1 MSYKYHG
8 MKIEKNKRKFIS
20 EALKIQSWQDLK
32 SYFDD
37 LLAREIDDKETF
49 QQWLNDRSELDA
61 VLEEDLAWRYIR
73 MSIETNNE
81 ELASAYTFF
90 VTKIQPE
97 LAPLDDALNRKFMD
111 SPFRNEYT
119 DSAHQIYFRSIE
131 TQVNLF
137 QEKNVPIEAELNE
150 LAQKYGAISAAQS
163 IDYLGET
170 MTMQKASQL
179 LKEQDEAVRQTV
191 FDKMV
196 ERRRVDTDSLDELY
210 TQLVTKRHELALN
223 AGFDNFRDYKFQ
235 ALGRFDYAKEDCFA
249 FHHAIK
255 THIVPLVKEI
265 QAKKLAITGETKFKP
280 WNTEVDP
287 EGKAPLKPFETGK
300 EMLDG
305 CVQMLGNLNPYFA
318 DCLKT
323 MEEMGHLDLDSK
335 AGKAPGGYNYP
346 LYEIGVPFIFMNAVG
361 AQRDLVTM
369 VHEAGHAVHSFLS
382 RDLSLTGFKNLPS
395 EVAELASMSM
405 ELLSM
410 KEWGHFYANADELN
424 RAKREQLE
432 GVLKV
437 LPWIAQIDAFQHW
450 VYEHPTHTVAERHA
464 HWSSLSKDF
473 GTGLTDWTGYED
485 QIATSWQRQLH
496 LFEVPFYYIEY
507 GIAQLGALGVWMNS
521 LTDFE
526 SGLTAYQEALK
537 LGYTKSIPEIYETAN
552 VPFDFSSERLK
563 SLATFIQEELI
574 KLN

>member
-1 MSYKYHG
+1 MI
-8 MKIEKNKRKFIS
+8 IEKNKRQFIN
-20 EALKIQSWQDLK
+20 EALKIQSWEDLK

-37 LLAREIDDKETF
+37 LLAREIDSKETF

-97 LAPLDDALNRKFMD
+97 LAPLDDALNRKFME
-111 SPFRNEYT
+111 SSFRNDFT

-137 QEKNVPIEAELNE
+137 QEKNISIEAELNE
-150 LAQKYGAISAAQS
+150 LAQKYGAMSAAQS

-179 LKEQDEAVRQTV
+179 LKEQDEVVRQTV

-196 ERRRVDTDSLDELY
+196 ERRRDDTNSLDDLY
-210 TQLVTKRHELALN
+210 TQLVTKRHALALN

-235 ALGRFDYAKEDCFA
+235 ALGRFDYSKEDCFA

-255 THIVPLVKEI
+255 THIVPLVKDI
-265 QAKKLAITGETKFKP
+265 QAKKLAITGEAKFKP

-305 CVQMLGNLNPYFA
+305 CIQMLGNLNPYFA

-410 KEWGHFYANADELN
+410 KEWGHFYVNADELN

-450 VYEHPTHTVAERHA
+450 VYEHPTHTVEERHA

-521 LTDFE
+521 LTNFE

-537 LGYTKSIPEIYETAN
+537 LGYTKSIPEIYETAH
-552 VPFDFSSERLK
+552 VPFDFSSDRLK
-563 SLATFIQEELI
+563 SLAAFIQQELI

>member
-1 MSYKYHG
+1 MI
-8 MKIEKNKRKFIS
+8 IEKNKRQFLN
-20 EALKIQSWQDLK
+20 EDLNIQSWEDLK
-32 SYFDD
+32 PYFDD
-37 LLAREIDDKETF
+37 LLAREIDSKHKFER
-49 QQWLNDRSELDA
+49 WLNDRSELDA

-73 MSIETNNE
+73 MSIETNND

-111 SPFRNEYT
+111 SPFRNDYT

-191 FDKMV
+191 FNKMV
-196 ERRRVDTDSLDELY
+196 ERRRVDTDSLDDLY
-210 TQLVTKRHELALN
+210 TQLVNKRHALALN

-235 ALGRFDYAKEDCFA
+235 ALGRFDYSKEDCFA

-255 THIVPLVKEI
+255 THIVPLVKDI
-265 QAKKLAITGETKFKP
+265 QAKKLAVTGETKFKP

-410 KEWGHFYANADELN
+410 KEWGHFYANADDLN

-450 VYEHPTHTVAERHA
+450 VYEHPTHTIAERHA

-563 SLATFIQEELI
+563 SLAAFIQEELK

>member
-1 MSYKYHG
+1 
-8 MKIEKNKRKFIS
+8 
-20 EALKIQSWQDLK
+20 
-32 SYFDD
+32 
-37 LLAREIDDKETF
+37 
-49 QQWLNDRSELDA
+49 
-61 VLEEDLAWRYIR
+61 
-73 MSIETNNE
+73 
-81 ELASAYTFF
+81 

-111 SPFRNEYT
+111 SPFRHDYT

-179 LKEQDEAVRQTV
+179 LKEQDEAVRQTA

-210 TQLVTKRHELALN
+210 TQLVTKRHALALN

-235 ALGRFDYAKEDCFA
+235 ALGRFDYSKEDCFA

-255 THIVPLVKEI
+255 THIVPLVKDI
-265 QAKKLAITGETKFKP
+265 QAKKLALTGEAKFKP
-280 WNTEVDP
+280 WNTEVNP

-305 CVQMLGNLNPYFA
+305 CVHMLGNLNPYFA

-323 MEEMGHLDLDSK
+323 MEEMGHLDLESK

-450 VYEHPTHTVAERHA
+450 VYEHPTHTIAERHA

-537 LGYTKSIPEIYETAN
+537 LGYTKSIPEIYETAK

-563 SLATFIQEELI
+563 SLAAFIQQELI

>member
-1 MSYKYHG
+1 
-8 MKIEKNKRKFIS
+8 MKIERNKRQFIKEDLS
-20 EALKIQSWQDLK
+20 IQSWEDLK

-37 LLAREIDDKETF
+37 LLDREIGTKEGF
-49 QQWLNDRSELDA
+49 QQWLLDRSELDA

-81 ELASAYTFF
+81 VLANAYTFF

-97 LAPLDDALNRKFMD
+97 LAPLDDALNRKFME
-111 SPFRNEYT
+111 SPFRKDYT

-137 QEKNVPIEAELNE
+137 QEKNVSIEAELNE

-163 IDYLGET
+163 IEYMGET
-170 MTMQKASQL
+170 ITMQKASQL
-179 LKEQDEAVRQTV
+179 LKEQDEEIRRTV
-191 FDKMV
+191 FNKMV
-196 ERRRVDTDSLDELY
+196 ERRRADTETLNELY
-210 TQLVTKRHELALN
+210 TQLITKRHELALN
-223 AGFDNFRDYKFQ
+223 AGFENFRDYKFQ
-235 ALGRFDYAKEDCFA
+235 SLGRFDYSKEDCFA

-255 THIVPLVKEI
+255 THIVPLVKDI
-265 QAKKLAITGETKFKP
+265 QAKKLAITGEAKFKP

-305 CVQMLGNLNPYFA
+305 CIQMLGNLNPYFA

-361 AQRDLVTM
+361 TQRDLETM
-369 VHEAGHAVHSFLS
+369 VHEGGHAIHSFLS
-382 RDLSLTGFKNLPS
+382 RDLSLTAFKNLPS

-410 KEWGHFYANADELN
+410 PQWTEFYEPQAHE
-424 RAKREQLE
+424 RAMREQIE
-432 GVLKV
+432 GTLKV

-450 VYEHPTHTVAERHA
+450 IYENPTHTLQERSA
-464 HWSSLSKDF
+464 FWTQLANDF
-473 GTGLTDWTGYED
+473 GTGLTDWAGYED
-485 QIATSWQRQLH
+485 LVQSAWQRQLH

-507 GIAQLGALGVWMNS
+507 GIAQLGALGVWKNS
-521 LTDFE
+521 LE
-526 SGLTAYQEALK
+526 NYPTAIANYKKALA
-537 LGYTKSIPEIYETAN
+537 LGYTTSMSNIYETAG
-552 VPFDFSSERLK
+552 VPFDFSSERLQT
-563 SLATFIQEELI
+563 LATFIQEQL
-574 KLN
+574 KKMN

>member
-1 MSYKYHG
+1 
-8 MKIEKNKRKFIS
+8 MKIERNKRQFIKEDLS
-20 EALKIQSWQDLK
+20 IQSWEDLK

-37 LLAREIDDKETF
+37 LLDREIGTKESF
-49 QQWLNDRSELDA
+49 QQWLLDRSELDA

-81 ELASAYTFF
+81 VLANAYTFF

-97 LAPLDDALNRKFMD
+97 LAPLDDALNRKFME
-111 SPFRNEYT
+111 SPFRKDYT

-137 QEKNVPIEAELNE
+137 QEKNVSIEAELNE

-163 IDYLGET
+163 IEYKGET
-170 MTMQKASQL
+170 ITMQKASQL
-179 LKEQDEAVRQTV
+179 LKEQDEEIRRTV
-191 FDKMV
+191 FNKMV
-196 ERRRVDTDSLDELY
+196 ERRRADTETLNELY
-210 TQLVTKRHELALN
+210 TQLITKRHELALN
-223 AGFDNFRDYKFQ
+223 AGFENFRDYKFQ
-235 ALGRFDYAKEDCFA
+235 ALGRFDYTKEDCFA

-255 THIVPLVKEI
+255 THIVPLVKDI
-265 QAKKLAITGETKFKP
+265 QAKKLAITGEAKFKP

-305 CVQMLGNLNPYFA
+305 CIQMLGNLNPYFA

-369 VHEAGHAVHSFLS
+369 IHEAGHAVHSFLS

-410 KEWGHFYANADELN
+410 KEWGHFYANADDLN

-450 VYEHPTHTVAERHA
+450 VYEHPMHSVEERLG
-464 HWSSLSKDF
+464 HWTQLSKDF

-485 QIATSWQRQLH
+485 QIATSWHRQLH
-496 LFEVPFYYIEY
+496 LFEVPFYYVEY

-526 SGLTAYQEALK
+526 SGLTAYQAALK
-537 LGYTKSIPEIYETAN
+537 LGYTKSIPEIYETAK

-563 SLATFIQEELI
+563 SLADFIQDELK
-574 KLN
+574 KLD

>member
-1 MSYKYHG
+1 

-410 KEWGHFYANADELN
+410 KEWGHFYSNADDLN

>member
-1 MSYKYHG
+1 MI
-8 MKIEKNKRKFIS
+8 IEKNKRQFLNEELS
-20 EALKIQSWQDLK
+20 IQSWEDLK

-37 LLAREIDDKETF
+37 LLAREIDSKEKF
-49 QQWLNDRSELDA
+49 ERWLSDRSELDA

-111 SPFRNEYT
+111 SPFRHDYT
-119 DSAHQIYFRSIE
+119 DSAYQIYFRSIE

-179 LKEQDEAVRQTV
+179 LKEQDEVVRQTV

-196 ERRRVDTDSLDELY
+196 ERRRVDIDSLDELY
-210 TQLVTKRHELALN
+210 TQLVTKRHALALN

-235 ALGRFDYAKEDCFA
+235 ALGRFDYSKEDCFA

-255 THIVPLVKEI
+255 THIVPLVKDI
-265 QAKKLAITGETKFKP
+265 QSKKLALTGEAKFKP

-300 EMLDG
+300 ELLDG
-305 CVQMLGNLNPYFA
+305 CIQMLGNLNPYFA

-323 MEEMGHLDLDSK
+323 MEKMGHLDLDSK
-335 AGKAPGGYNYP
+335 TGKAPGGYNYP

-450 VYEHPTHTVAERHA
+450 VYEHPTHTVEERHA

-473 GTGLTDWTGYED
+473 GTGLTDWSGYED

-521 LTDFE
+521 LTDFN
-526 SGLTAYQEALK
+526 GALTSYQAALK
-537 LGYTKSIPEIYETAN
+537 LGYTQSIPEIYEAAN
-552 VPFDFSSERLK
+552 VPFDFSTKRLK
-563 SLATFIQEELI
+563 ALADFLQVELKKI
-574 KLN
+574 ALK

>member
-1 MSYKYHG
+1 MI
-8 MKIEKNKRKFIS
+8 IEKNKRQFIN
-20 EALKIQSWQDLK
+20 EALKIQSWEDLK

-37 LLAREIDDKETF
+37 LLAREIDSKETF

-97 LAPLDDALNRKFMD
+97 LAPLDDALNRKFME
-111 SPFRNEYT
+111 SSFRHDFT

-137 QEKNVPIEAELNE
+137 QEKNISIEAELNE
-150 LAQKYGAISAAQS
+150 LAQKYGAMSAAQS

-179 LKEQDEAVRQTV
+179 LKEQDEVVRQTV

-196 ERRRVDTDSLDELY
+196 ERRRVDTNSLDDLY
-210 TQLVTKRHELALN
+210 TQLVKKRHALALN

-235 ALGRFDYAKEDCFA
+235 ALGRFDYSKEDCFA

-255 THIVPLVKEI
+255 THIVPLVKDI
-265 QAKKLAITGETKFKP
+265 QAKKLAITGEAKFKP

-305 CVQMLGNLNPYFA
+305 CIQMLGNLNPYFA

-537 LGYTKSIPEIYETAN
+537 LGYTKSIPEIYETAH
-552 VPFDFSSERLK
+552 VPFDFSSDRLK
-563 SLATFIQEELI
+563 SLAAFIQQELI